1 MAQAM
6 DSGHLQAVMV
16 RDMRGGVT
24 TVRDLLRRSLWEM
37 TPRDHWQTQRAFR
50 RRQLVC
56 AVVVVVGAVVLGVSL
71 RFEPGSRWFYL
82 GTLALALVWTVGAF
96 ASGPLH
102 LGRIGTG
109 RASGRPILQPLLL
122 GAVLAGVFCAGAFV
136 VRLIP
141 PLADQIRH
149 VLAFADQGAGPLLLL
164 VTVLNGIAEELFF
177 RGALYAAIPRRQVV
191 VTTIAYTIAT
201 AATGNIMLAFAAVV
215 LGVVV
220 GLQRRASGGILAPI
234 ITHLVWS
241 VTMLYALPAIL
252 L

>member
-1 MAQAM
+1 M
-6 DSGHLQAVMV
+6 DSTDRLLVMV
-16 RDMRGGVT
+16 RGMRGGVT
-24 TVRDLLRRSLWEM
+24 AVRDLLRSSLWEM
-37 TPRDHWQTQRAFR
+37 TPRDHWQTERAFR

-56 AVVVVVGAVVLGVSL
+56 AVVIVVGAVVLGVSL
-71 RFEPGSRWFYL
+71 RIEPGSTWFVPA
-82 GTLALALVWTVGAF
+82 TLLLASVWTVGAF

-102 LGRIGTG
+102 LGRIGDG
-109 RASGRPILQPLLL
+109 KAAGRPVLQPLLL
-122 GAVLAGVFCAGAFV
+122 GAALAGIFCAGAFL

-177 RGALYAAIPRRQVV
+177 RGGLYAAIPRRQVLF
-191 VTTIAYTIAT
+191 TTIAYAIAT
-201 AATGNIMLAFAAVV
+201 AATGNIMLAFAAVI

-234 ITHLVWS
+234 ITHLIWS

>member
-6 DSGHLQAVMV
+6 DSTHQMLVMV
-16 RDMRGGVT
+16 RIMRGGVT
-24 TVRDLLRRSLWEM
+24 AVRDLLRSSLWEM
-37 TPRDHWQTQRAFR
+37 TPRDHWQTERAFR

-56 AVVVVVGAVVLGVSL
+56 AIVVVVGAVVLGVSL
-71 RFEPGSRWFYL
+71 RIEPGSTWFIPA
-82 GTLALALVWTVGAF
+82 TLLLALVWAVGAF

-109 RASGRPILQPLLL
+109 RTPGRPVLQPLLV
-122 GAVLAGVFCAGAFV
+122 GAALAAVFCAGAFV

-141 PLADQIRH
+141 PLADQVRH

-164 VTVLNGIAEELFF
+164 TTVLNGIAEELFF
-177 RGALYAAIPRRQVV
+177 RGGLYAAIPRRQVV

-201 AATGNIMLAFAAVV
+201 AATGNVMLAFAAAF

-220 GLQRRASGGILAPI
+220 GLQRRASGGVLAPI
-234 ITHLVWS
+234 ITHLIWS